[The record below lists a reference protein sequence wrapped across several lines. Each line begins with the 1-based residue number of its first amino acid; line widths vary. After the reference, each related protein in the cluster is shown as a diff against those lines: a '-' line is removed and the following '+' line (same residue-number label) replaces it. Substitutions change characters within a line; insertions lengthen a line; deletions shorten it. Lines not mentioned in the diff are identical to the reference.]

1 MSGTGGPSA
10 LVWRFIELSIGI
22 AAAVLLLRWSYRT
35 LQPLLPIIVIVC
47 LLMGLRRL
55 VQWRSQRW

>member
-22 AAAVLLLRWSYRT
+22 AAAVLLLRWSYRA
-35 LQPLLPIIVIVC
+35 LQPMLPIVLIVGV
-47 LLMGLRRL
+47 LLGLRRL
-55 VQWRSQRW
+55 LAWRSQRW